1 MPITTYTSGE
11 VLTASSLNANFAA
24 AGGLQLVK
32 SQTIGTTVGSVTV
45 TGAFSSTYDNYKI
58 IVSGGVGSVGS
69 GLKMILGATV
79 TNYARFIF
87 YGSFSASAIAGS
99 NVASGIEWD
108 GVGQVSTNS
117 ITMDMELQSPFLSKR
132 THFYSRAAQ
141 SLTTGEIYMTNG
153 FLNDSTSYTAFTLT
167 PSSGTL
173 TGGTIR
179 VYGYTNS

>member
-32 SQTIGTTVGSVTV
+32 SQTIGSAVGSVTV

-58 IVSGGVGSVGS
+58 IISGGVGSADSSLAITLGS
-69 GLKMILGATV
+69 TV
-79 TNYARFIF
+79 TNYCRFIF
-87 YGSFSASAIAGS
+87 FGAFNSNTIAGS
-99 NVASGIEWD
+99 ATNTGVTWD
-108 GVGQVSTNS
+108 AVGQVSVNS
-117 ITMDMELQSPFLSKR
+117 MSLDMELQSPFLSKR
-132 THFYSRAAQ
+132 THFYARATQ
-141 SLTTGEIYMTNG
+141 STTTGNIYLNNG
-153 FLNDSTSYTAFTLT
+153 FLNDSTSYTAFTVT
-167 PSSGTL
+167 NASGTL